1 MSDYCAFL
9 ANCLAKGDEISQKAD
24 GGRIRDTIRWE
35 LEGYRIILKQSE
47 EVILGDISDLKKKWV
62 DTSRLI
68 IENVPER
75 NVKKVKSIVEDIAA
89 LLSFA
94 GLSQIRVFGHEY
106 PMGSGMESFTS
117 TIGNC
122 VYFRPTIDILNGSV
136 LKNFVAT
143 CWDGFKRNKKVRKL
157 PLIFEYLATAEA
169 TVLPMELKLVTL
181 FIVLESLKDTYA
193 KERNI
198 PYVNGFYRSVSTP
211 PRTNPASERRLGFET
226 LLSLMLS
233 EKGIRKGLRRIISLR
248 NDLIHS
254 GLTRKPFRSL
264 WKTYCNAHDIIRLYL
279 LHILG
284 YSGNYCIYSERNGVK
299 RI

>member
-1 MSDYCAFL
+1 MSEYCAFL
-9 ANCLAKGDEISQKAD
+9 ANCLAGGDEISKKPN
-24 GGRIRDTIRWE
+24 GGWIRDTIRWE
-35 LEGYRIILKQSE
+35 LDGYRIILKQHE
-47 EVILGDISDLKKKWV
+47 EVILRGVSDFKKKWV

-68 IENVPER
+68 VENVSER
-75 NVKKVKSIVEDIAA
+75 NVKKVQGIVEDIAT

-106 PMGSGMESFTS
+106 PMGSGMQSFTS
-117 TIGNC
+117 TVGNC
-122 VYFRPTIDILNGSV
+122 AHFRPTIHISNGSV
-136 LKNFVAT
+136 LKIFVAT
-143 CWDGFKRNKKVRKL
+143 CWDGFKKNKKVRKL
-157 PLIFEYLATAEA
+157 PLVFEYLATAEA

-193 KERNI
+193 KERGI
-198 PYVNGFYRSVSTP
+198 PYVKGAYRKISTP
-211 PRTNPASERRLGFET
+211 PKPNPAKETIIRFEE

-233 EKGIRKGLRRIISLR
+233 EKGIKRGLKRIISLR

-264 WKTYCNAHDIIRLYL
+264 WKTYSNAHDIIRLYL

-284 YSGNYCIYSERNGVK
+284 YSGTYCVYSGRNGVK

>member
-9 ANCLAKGDEISQKAD
+9 ANCLAKGDEISKKAD
-24 GGRIRDTIRWE
+24 GGWIRDTIQWE
-35 LEGYRIILKQSE
+35 LDGYRIILKQRE
-47 EVILGDISDLKKKWV
+47 EVILGGVSDFKKKWV

-68 IENVPER
+68 IKNVPE
-75 NVKKVKSIVEDIAA
+75 NKVKKAQGIVENVAA

-106 PMGSGMESFTS
+106 PMGSGKRSFIS

-122 VYFRPTIDILNGSV
+122 AYFRPTIDILNGST
-136 LKNFVAT
+136 LKTFIAT
-143 CWDGFKRNKKVRKL
+143 CWDGFKRNKKIRKL
-157 PLIFEYLATAEA
+157 PLVFEYLATAEA
-169 TVLPMELKLVTL
+169 TICPLELKLVTL

-193 KERNI
+193 KEQGI
-198 PYVNGFYRSVSTP
+198 PYVKGFYRKISTP
-211 PRTNPASERRLGFET
+211 PKANPANEPKYKFEE
-226 LLSLMLS
+226 LLLLMLN
-233 EKGIRKGLRRIISLR
+233 EKGIKKGLKCIISLR

-264 WKTYCNAHDIIRLYL
+264 WKTYCNAQDTIRLYL
-279 LHILG
+279 LKILG
-284 YSGNYCIYSERNGVK
+284 YSGTYRSYSERNGVK